1 MMSAELLGTLEEEVK
16 SAVRVRGTY
25 KKRSADS
32 QRAFGGVNVV
42 MCADFWQ
49 LHPVTGTFL
58 ASNPLEV
65 PSSRACQELDIS
77 WGAGEDS
84 ARSFWQLTELM
95 RCDDEWYNAFLGQ
108 CRIGNLSMED
118 YSYFHGLPTMT
129 SPCAGKCRCNDDV
142 VDDAVLGPHRKAW
155 KVHFLK
161 GCADMAALQ
170 KSPDGECAEC
180 RAERRARHRV
190 LTDTDSLAPE
200 LHGDPIQW
208 RASSI
213 HFQRAQILRD

>member
-65 PSSRACQELDIS
+65 PSSRACHALELFWLD
-77 WGAGEDS
+77 GQDAV
-84 ARSFWQLTELM
+84 RSFWQLTELM
-95 RCDDEWYNAFLGQ
+95 RCDDKWYNLFLGQ
-108 CRIGNLSMED
+108 CRIGNLSM
-118 YSYFHGLPTMT
+118 
-129 SPCAGKCRCNDDV
+129 
-142 VDDAVLGPHRKAW
+142 
-155 KVHFLK
+155 
-161 GCADMAALQ
+161 
-170 KSPDGECAEC
+170 
-180 RAERRARHRV
+180 
-190 LTDTDSLAPE
+190 
-200 LHGDPIQW
+200 
-208 RASSI
+208 
-213 HFQRAQILRD
+213 